1 MFSNVENFLQKIFT
15 FDRISSISVTYYI
28 INILSFYRKE
38 RETSLGYLHLLD
50 LWDDK
55 DGGLSSEAGYGGRR
69 LSAPGGNPGNP
80 AAPCNLA
87 R

>member
-1 MFSNVENFLQKIFT
+1 M
-15 FDRISSISVTYYI
+15 
-28 INILSFYRKE
+28 
-38 RETSLGYLHLLD
+38 GYLHLLD